1 MEIVSLES
9 ADRREVDRYIKE
21 EWGGP
26 RIVTLGNVYDSAS
39 LPGFAACE
47 NSHIIG
53 AVLYRIAGGEC
64 EISILYSLSENHGI
78 GTSLINQVVKTAKA
92 CGCHRIWLV
101 TTNDNTHAIRY
112 YQKYGFDLKAVH
124 INSFDII
131 RQHKKG
137 LPEKGIDG
145 IPLKHEF
152 EFELSLNA

>member
-1 MEIVSLES
+1 MDIISLENT
-9 ADRREVDRYIKE
+9 DRKEVDRYIKD

-26 RIVTLGNVYDSAS
+26 TIVTLGNVYNSDC
-39 LPGFAACE
+39 LPGFAALE
-47 NSHIIG
+47 NGQIIG
-53 AVLYRIAGGEC
+53 AILYRISGNEC
-64 EISILYSLSENHGI
+64 EISILYSLSENRGI

-92 CGCHRIWLV
+92 CGCYRVWLV
-101 TTNDNTHAIRY
+101 TTNDNTLAIRY

-131 RQHKKG
+131 RQYKKR

-152 EFELSLNA
+152 EFELLLNA